1 MTNLQEL
8 HDRATRGLALTAAE
22 QIQLDNWYAEQDE
35 AEHRRFASAATT
47 QNIAGLQAQIKAG
60 LAQVVLV
67 TQQIQDLMHQNE
79 ELQGEVT
86 SLKNQLTQRLTA
98 QTV

>member
-47 QNIAGLQAQIKAG
+47 
-60 LAQVVLV
+60 
-67 TQQIQDLMHQNE
+67 
-79 ELQGEVT
+79 
-86 SLKNQLTQRLTA
+86 
-98 QTV
+98 

>member
-1 MTNLQEL
+1 LIDVGWPGTLPKLVANLRRK
-8 HDRATRGLALTAAE
+8 DIALTDIDYLLIT
-22 QIQLDNWYAEQDE
+22 QITLAWPKQPKQ
-35 AEHRRFASAATT
+35 
-47 QNIAGLQAQIKAG
+47 IAGLQAQIKAG